1 MATSEFTV
9 SGMTC
14 EHCEMSVR
22 EEVGDI
28 DGVTD
33 VQADASTGTLTVTAS
48 RDIDDALVVAA
59 VSEAGYE
66 AVRAP

>member
-33 VQADASTGTLTVTAS
+33 VQADASTGTLIVTAS